1 MDINGEKRIIKS
13 SDLLEY
19 FNKIIE
25 KQNKNPIIK
34 VYSKN
39 FDCPDDTE
47 ERRYDIDTEF
57 YILFENQ
64 NVLIIDYRN
73 IDSLY
78 IEYKKLSRDE
88 LEEAAKMDCGDFF
101 NRTDEVY
108 NYKTMKMSRRI
119 TSTFEYGYIKSI
131 KYNKV
136 NNEYEVWE
144 NSTTIAKKPNE
155 ETFDEI
161 ILVLDNNNEIHISPE
176 PALSDGYVDIWCEGA
191 KVYIKKYE

>member
-1 MDINGEKRIIKS
+1 MDIKGEKRIIKS

-47 ERRYDIDTEF
+47 ERRYDLDTEF

-64 NVLIIDYRN
+64 NALTIDYRN

-88 LEEAAKMDCGDFF
+88 LEESAKMDCKDFF

-108 NYKTMKMSRRI
+108 NYKTMKISRRI
-119 TSTFEYGYIKSI
+119 TSIFEYGYIKSI
-131 KYNKV
+131 KYHKV
-136 NNEYEVWE
+136 NEKYEVWE
-144 NSTTIAKKPNE
+144 DSTIIEKNPKE
-155 ETFDEI
+155 ETFGEI

-176 PALSDGYVDIWCEGA
+176 PALSDGYVDIWCERA